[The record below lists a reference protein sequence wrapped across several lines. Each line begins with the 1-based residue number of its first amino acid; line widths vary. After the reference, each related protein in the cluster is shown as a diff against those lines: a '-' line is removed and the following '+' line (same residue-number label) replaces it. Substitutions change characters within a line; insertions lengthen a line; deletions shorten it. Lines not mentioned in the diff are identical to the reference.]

1 MKSSSS
7 LKIPGDRS
15 LIRFVAAPY
24 VSLWMFLIFFRVS
37 LLVQGFLGLLGGVVA
52 FTALSVALEV
62 LRVMEGIGVV
72 LNAISVSL
80 VGGRLTIRQAPYSTI
95 LG

>member
-1 MKSSSS
+1 M
-7 LKIPGDRS
+7 
-15 LIRFVAAPY
+15 V
-24 VSLWMFLIFFRVS
+24 FFRVS

-52 FTALSVALEV
+52 FTALSVVLEV
-62 LRVMEGIGVV
+62 LRVMGDIGVV

>member
-1 MKSSSS
+1 M
-7 LKIPGDRS
+7 
-15 LIRFVAAPY
+15 
-24 VSLWMFLIFFRVS
+24 
-37 LLVQGFLGLLGGVVA
+37 LVQGFLGLLGGVVA

-62 LRVMEGIGVV
+62 LRVMVDIGVV

>member
-1 MKSSSS
+1 M
-7 LKIPGDRS
+7 
-15 LIRFVAAPY
+15 
-24 VSLWMFLIFFRVS
+24 
-37 LLVQGFLGLLGGVVA
+37 LVRGFLGLLGGVVV

-62 LRVMEGIGVV
+62 LRVMGDMGVV

>member
-1 MKSSSS
+1 MF
-7 LKIPGDRS
+7 LFTLFNKI
-15 LIRFVAAPY
+15 FVAAPY
-24 VSLWMFLIFFRVS
+24 VSLWMFLVFFRVS
-37 LLVQGFLGLLGGVVA
+37 LLVQGFLGLLGGVVV

-62 LRVMEGIGVV
+62 LRVMGDIGVV

>member
-1 MKSSSS
+1 
-7 LKIPGDRS
+7 
-15 LIRFVAAPY
+15 
-24 VSLWMFLIFFRVS
+24 

-52 FTALSVALEV
+52 FTALSVVLEV
-62 LRVMEGIGVV
+62 LRVMGDIGVV

>member
-1 MKSSSS
+1 M
-7 LKIPGDRS
+7 
-15 LIRFVAAPY
+15 V
-24 VSLWMFLIFFRVS
+24 FFRVG

-52 FTALSVALEV
+52 FTALSVVLEV
-62 LRVMEGIGVV
+62 LRVMGDIGVV

>member
-24 VSLWMFLIFFRVS
+24 VSLWMFLAFFRVS